1 MSSKLFMYRF
11 PFHNDMYYM
20 KKRKIQRM
28 NKQPNN
34 GINVCLGNMLSVL
47 NM

>member
-1 MSSKLFMYRF
+1 MYRF
-11 PFHNDMYYM
+11 PFHNDLYYI
-20 KKRKIQRM
+20 KKENFQSL
-28 NKQPNN
+28 NKLPNN